1 MTTETSGKRIALV
14 LGAGGA
20 RGLAH
25 IGVIEVLREHGHQ
38 IVAVAGSSMGAL
50 VGGIHAAGRLDEYKR
65 WASALE
71 RSDVV
76 RLLDFAFGHPGLFK
90 GDRVIAVLRDLIG
103 SYQIES
109 LPIPFTA
116 VATDVHRQREV
127 WLQRGPLFDA
137 IRASIAIPMVFTP
150 YRVDGREL
158 VDGGLLSPMPLA
170 ATRMY
175 SADWVVAVDL
185 NAHLHPVDDGMP
197 RPVMVEEKQPT
208 DGDTPQNDSLRQRIG
223 GFLDGFIEKRNK
235 PAVAQPGIVDL
246 MSQALDTM
254 QAQLARTQ
262 LALDPPDVLVRVA
275 HDSCAF
281 YEFWRAKE
289 MIEVGRAAAEHA
301 LQALARQNGNGDRPA
316 KREQSAQGDGS
327 S

>member
-1 MTTETSGKRIALV
+1 MSTESSGKRIALV

-25 IGVIEVLREHGHQ
+25 IGVIEVLREHGHE

-50 VGGIHAAGRLDEYKR
+50 VGGIYAAGRLEEYTR

-90 GDRVIAVLRDLIG
+90 GDRVIGVLRELIG

-116 VATDVHRQREV
+116 VATDVQRQREV

-150 YRVDGREL
+150 YRIDGREL
-158 VDGGLLSPMPLA
+158 VDGGLLSPMPMA
-170 ATRMY
+170 ATRM
-175 SADWVVAVDL
+175 SAADWVVAVDL
-185 NAHLHPVDDGMP
+185 NAHMHPAENGMP
-197 RPVMVEEKQPT
+197 LPVTANEKKQA
-208 DGDTPQNDSLRQRIG
+208 GDDAPQNDSLRQRIG

-235 PAVAQPGIVDL
+235 PAASQPGIVDL

-254 QAQLARTQ
+254 QAQIARMQ
-262 LALDPPDVLVRVA
+262 LALDPPDLLVRVP

-289 MIEVGRAAAEHA
+289 LIGIGRHAAEHA
-301 LQALARQNGNGDRPA
+301 LAALARQNDDGDMPA
-316 KREQSAQGDGS
+316 KRKPSAQGNAS